1 MSRARA
7 RGGVAARG
15 PAAAPGPRLTRAA
28 LAVTSPRRLQARAEP
43 AGVASAGP
51 LAALCGVLWVALL
64 ALVVGCGTPGYLVRA
79 GWAEARLLLRRQP
92 IAGLLARPDLPPGL
106 RERLELVLAVRA
118 FAAGPLGLRAGDSY
132 TTFAEVPRDA
142 TVYVVSAARRDR
154 LEAYDWGYPLVGRLP
169 YRGFF
174 SRAAAER
181 VAGDLAA
188 RDLDTEVRPA
198 LAFSTL
204 GWFADPLLS
213 SAAAEPPVAV
223 VETVLHELWHAT
235 LFVPG
240 AAAFNESSA
249 TFAGHRGAI
258 AFFCAGPGAD
268 PGRCSEARRRWAAV
282 RARGR
287 VLEHLAARL
296 RRLYAAAPPPAL
308 RERVR
313 LRLARAAAQ
322 ALGRRGAG
330 GRDDLL
336 PPNNARLLGDL
347 IYETRLG
354 AFDALAPTDAD
365 LGPAL
370 AALAGAAR
378 GAADPFRALA
388 ALAREPERS

>member
-1 MSRARA
+1 VRTL
-7 RGGVAARG
+7 AA
-15 PAAAPGPRLTRAA
+15 AA
-28 LAVTSPRRLQARAEP
+28 LA
-43 AGVASAGP
+43 
-51 LAALCGVLWVALL
+51 LL
-64 ALVVGCGTPGYLVRA
+64 AGCGTPGYLLRA
-79 GWAEARLLLRRQP
+79 GWSEARLLLRRQP
-92 IAGLLARPDLPPGL
+92 IARLLARPDLPPGL
-106 RERLELVLAVRA
+106 RERLELVVAVRA

-132 TTFAEVPRDA
+132 TTFAEVPSDA

-154 LEAYDWGYPLVGRLP
+154 LEAWDWRYPLVGRLP

-174 SRAAAER
+174 SRKAAER
-181 VAGDLAA
+181 AAADLAA

-198 LAFSTL
+198 VAFSTL

-213 SAAAEPPVAV
+213 TTAGEPPVEVA
-223 VETVLHELWHAT
+223 ETVLHELWHAT

-268 PGRCSEARRRWAAV
+268 QGRCTDARRRWATV

-296 RRLYAAAPPPAL
+296 RRLYATSPPPAV

-313 LRLARAAAQ
+313 LRLAQVAARALARQ
-322 ALGRRGAG
+322 GAG
-330 GRDDLL
+330 GHDDLL

-347 IYETRLG
+347 IYVTRLG
-354 AFDALAPTDAD
+354 AFEALAPTDAD

-378 GAADPFRALA
+378 DAADPFHALA
-388 ALAREPERS
+388 ALAREAERS